1 MDEND
6 LCCEQVE
13 LHEDAIRTARQALT
27 DPETVAA
34 LADLFK
40 VLGDPTRIRILQ
52 ALHDTRLCVCDI
64 AETLGMTQS
73 AISHQLRVL
82 RQARLVRARREGRSV
97 FYALDDDHVAHMCE
111 QGLLHVSEGWQTR
124 PPGEGNLPSPG
135 AFFVWRQ
142 KNARLHAKNTRP
154 SRGRH
159 AIQILEKE
167 GSWDVHT
174 GTT

>member
-34 LADLFK
+34 LADLFKVGQGLADLFK

-97 FYALDDDHVAHMCE
+97 FYALDDDHVAHMFE
-111 QGLLHVSEGWQTR
+111 QGLLHVSE
-124 PPGEGNLPSPG
+124 
-135 AFFVWRQ
+135 
-142 KNARLHAKNTRP
+142 
-154 SRGRH
+154 
-159 AIQILEKE
+159 
-167 GSWDVHT
+167 
-174 GTT
+174 